1 MEVKQDFYSSIN
13 ALLQLPTGRAPL
25 ECDPIQSK
33 PIRAD
38 PIRGRANLMIPNA
51 LPGALTMA
59 QYPMVLYML
68 LLCCC
73 CVINVV
79 VVGVAVVA
87 VKWLAATTAATAT
100 AAVAATHQM
109 TVGPAHSDITESNK
123 YQLNAQNTKLIVKA
137 NQAKRIKYT
146 RKNNKAKAGEGGKGT
161 KG

>member
-1 MEVKQDFYSSIN
+1 MHCCNCPHAVPHWSV
-13 ALLQLPTGRAPL
+13 
-25 ECDPIQSK
+25 IQSN
-33 PIRAD
+33 

-51 LPGALTMA
+51 LRGALTMA

-68 LLCCC
+68 SLCCC

-87 VKWLAATTAATAT
+87 VKWLAATTATT
-100 AAVAATHQM
+100 AVAATHQM

-146 RKNNKAKAGEGGKGT
+146 RKNNKTEPRKGT
-161 KG
+161 REQRGRGEREQRKGPREPQSM